1 MSLDL
6 ITPVND
12 VFRRDI
18 EMADPTLL
26 DPTVTNSLLQG
37 EWISRDS
44 GGKGVRVT
52 SATEK
57 LPMQVFT
64 QKGDFAAQ
72 SIGKVTVIQLHAYE
86 ADTDVFDGAGSYVAG
101 ATELTVDDFAISGV
115 TRSALKVAASGNVV
129 HAVCTK
135 APADNGGKLRFQKV
149 SPYVKP

>member
-129 HAVCTK
+129 NAVCTK